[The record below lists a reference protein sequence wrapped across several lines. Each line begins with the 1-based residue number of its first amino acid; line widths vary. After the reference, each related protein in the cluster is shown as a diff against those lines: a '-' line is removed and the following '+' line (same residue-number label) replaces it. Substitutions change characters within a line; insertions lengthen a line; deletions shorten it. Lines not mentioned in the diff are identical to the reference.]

1 MGSRGGNLD
10 DQKPEEQ
17 KVAPAVDIAELNDLS
32 KGEFRIEAMKMKD
45 AESGTLLWEGFE
57 WDLNSTEEQ
66 KVEFPAAMLACKAI
80 GRELVFYS
88 KKIMHDFSIKQ
99 VMSMNGQV
107 VESFGFDFGFVMPNT
122 TNSWEQIIDAEEG

>member
-1 MGSRGGNLD
+1 MGSRGGNSD

-66 KVEFPAAMLACKAI
+66 KV
-80 GRELVFYS
+80 
-88 KKIMHDFSIKQ
+88 
-99 VMSMNGQV
+99 
-107 VESFGFDFGFVMPNT
+107 
-122 TNSWEQIIDAEEG
+122 

>member
-1 MGSRGGNLD
+1 M
-10 DQKPEEQ
+10 
-17 KVAPAVDIAELNDLS
+17 APAVDIAELNDLS